1 MITIRYADLPEGLH
15 ARAESRGRRTIIYL
29 RPGLTPEQRRESL
42 RRARQSGRM
51 GHGPRL
57 PASGVAFAVAR
68 LTCRTTV
75 RNAAAAGRRH
85 PLTSALL
92 LAVLS
97 AAVVCYL
104 LFVTVSIR
112 FVVSPGWALS
122 PLARCRGRCTRARA
136 AETMPAAGRAARP
149 AVPGRDRCP
158 VATPGRRA
166 GLLVP
171 PGVPALTRH
180 RAPARPR
187 PLGRR
192 VPASPSRARRPV
204 PASCACLTFACDR
217 NAVDSRA
224 WPAS

>member
-57 PASGVAFAVAR
+57 SASGVAFAVAR

-85 PLTSALL
+85 PLTSVLL

-112 FVVSPGWALS
+112 FLVSPGWALS
-122 PLARCRGRCTRARA
+122 PHGPLPGALHLGEGRRDDAGRRESRLAGGTRAGPVPGGHTRAR
-136 AETMPAAGRAARP
+136 GRAPGATGGSRP
-149 AVPGRDRCP
+149 HPSP
-158 VATPGRRA
+158 SSSPS
-166 GLLVP
+166 P
-171 PGVPALTRH
+171 S
-180 RAPARPR
+180 PR
-187 PLGRR
+187 PSGTRLTL
-192 VPASPSRARRPV
+192 PSPSPSPSRL
-204 PASCACLTFACDR
+204 CLLDICL
-217 NAVDSRA
+217 
-224 WPAS
+224 